1 MSIEELLTHARVIL
15 DRQTELANEC
25 DDEVADYLSEGWEES
40 AQYAKD
46 KADDHWAA
54 ASVIRMLMDELS
66 LRASVGQDQAP
77 TFSPLLQL
85 ALGLRG

>member
-1 MSIEELLTHARVIL
+1 MRDIEELMVEARVVL

-54 ASVIRMLMDELS
+54 ASVIRGLVDALNRHASRGHIFSSALQTSMD
-66 LRASVGQDQAP
+66 V
-77 TFSPLLQL
+77 
-85 ALGLRG
+85 RG